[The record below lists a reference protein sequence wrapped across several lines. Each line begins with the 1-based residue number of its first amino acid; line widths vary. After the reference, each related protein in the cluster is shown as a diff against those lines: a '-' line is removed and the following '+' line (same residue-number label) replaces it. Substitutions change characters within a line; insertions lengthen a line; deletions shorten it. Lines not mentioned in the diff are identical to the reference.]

1 MIIWAGTSSEDV
13 GMVIQHYPKVIIPA
27 RKREVQAVPG
37 RNGDIV
43 IEFDTFENYEQ
54 QYDCFLNAKQLG
66 GLETV
71 IPKVSDWLLG
81 NSGYQR
87 LEDTYFPD
95 VFRMAYVVNS
105 LEFTSHFNEY
115 GWGTLTF
122 NCAPEKYFKMGE
134 KELVLTKNQK
144 IFNPSAFKALP
155 IITLTMNG
163 SAGTLTIN
171 GDNINISSGFTG
183 DIILDAK
190 QHTAYAASTNTS
202 YMIQGQYEK
211 LKLGK
216 ETTITWS
223 GGITAV
229 KIIPRWWTI

>member
-37 RNGDIV
+37 RSGDIV

-54 QYDCFLNAKQLG
+54 QYDCFLDAKQLG
-66 GLETV
+66 GLNTV

-81 NSGYQR
+81 NRGYQR

-95 VFRMAYVVNS
+95 VYRMAYVVNA
-105 LEFTSHFNEY
+105 LEFTSFFNEY
-115 GWGTLTF
+115 GSGTLTF

-134 KELVLTKNQK
+134 EEITLTKNQK
-144 IFNPSAFKALP
+144 LFNPSSFPAKP
-155 IITLTMNG
+155 IIKLNG
-163 SAGTLTIN
+163 N
-171 GDNINISSGFTG
+171 GNKGYLQFGGYIVSISEVPSEL
-183 DIILDAK
+183 ILDTK
-190 QHTAYAASTNTS
+190 QHTAYEGSTNRS
-202 YMIQGQYEK
+202 SMIQGLYEY
-211 LKLGK
+211 LVLGK
-216 ETTITWS
+216 ETQISWS
-223 GGITAV
+223 GGITGV

>member
-37 RNGDIV
+37 RSGDIV

-54 QYDCFLNAKQLG
+54 QYDCFLDAKALG
-66 GLETV
+66 GLNTV

-95 VFRMAYVVNS
+95 VYRMAYVVNAI
-105 LEFTSHFNEY
+105 EFTSMFNEY
-115 GWGTLTF
+115 GSGTLTF

-134 KELVLTKNQK
+134 EEITLTKNQK
-144 IFNPSAFKALP
+144 LFNPSSFKARP
-155 IITLTMNG
+155 IIKITTNG
-163 SAGTLTIN
+163 SNGYLYFNDRAFYLYDEPAGVITVNSKNHTSFN
-171 GDNINISSGFTG
+171 G
-183 DIILDAK
+183 
-190 QHTAYAASTNTS
+190 STNVS
-202 YMIQGQYEK
+202 SMIQGLYED
-211 LKLGK
+211 LYLGK
-216 ETTITWS
+216 ETQFNWT

-229 KIIPRWWTI
+229 SIIPRWWTV

>member
-54 QYDCFLNAKQLG
+54 VYDCFLDAKHYG
-66 GLETV
+66 GLESV

-95 VFRMAYVVNS
+95 VYRMAYVVNS
-105 LEFTSHFNEY
+105 TDFTSSFNEY

-134 KELVLTKNQK
+134 QELTLSKNQK
-144 IFNPSAFKALP
+144 LFNPSSFKALP

-163 SAGTLTIN
+163 NSGKLIIN
-171 GDNINISSGFTG
+171 NDEINISSGFTG
-183 DIILDAK
+183 NIVLDAK
-190 QHTAYAASTNTS
+190 QHTAFADSTNTS
-202 YMIQGQYEK
+202 YMIQGEYEK

-216 ETTITWS
+216 ETTFTWS

-229 KIIPRWWTI
+229 KIIPRWWTV

>member
-37 RNGDIV
+37 RSGDII

-54 QYDCFLNAKQLG
+54 QYDCFLDAKQLG

-81 NSGYQR
+81 NRGYNR

-95 VFRMAYVVNS
+95 VYRMAYVVNS

-134 KELVLTKNQK
+134 EEITLSKNQK
-144 IFNPSAFKALP
+144 LFNPSSFPAKPL
-155 IITLTMNG
+155 ITLTLNG
-163 SAGTLTIN
+163 SAGTFTLN
-171 GDNINISSGFTG
+171 GNNISISSGLNG
-183 DIILDAK
+183 NLILDIK
-190 QHTAYAASTNTS
+190 QHTAFNESTNKS
-202 YMIQGQYEK
+202 SMIQGEYEK
-211 LKLGK
+211 LYLGK
-216 ETTITWS
+216 ESTFTWS

-229 KIIPRWWTI
+229 KIVPRWWTI

>member
-37 RNGDIV
+37 RSGDIV

-54 QYDCFLNAKQLG
+54 QYDCFLDAKALG
-66 GLETV
+66 GLNTV

-95 VFRMAYVVNS
+95 VYRMAYVVNA
-105 LEFTSHFNEY
+105 LEFTSFFNEY
-115 GWGTLTF
+115 GSGTLTF

-134 KELVLTKNQK
+134 EEITLTKNQK
-144 IFNPSAFKALP
+144 LFNPSSFKAKPL
-155 IITLTMNG
+155 ITFTMNG
-163 SAGTLTIN
+163 NAGTIKFNNDTLSIAA
-171 GDNINISSGFTG
+171 GQTG
-183 DIILDAK
+183 TFVVDTK
-190 QHTAYAASTNTS
+190 NHTVFSESQNKS
-202 YMIQGQYEK
+202 YMIQGLYEK
-211 LKLGK
+211 LILGK
-216 ETTITWS
+216 ETTITWT
-223 GGITAV
+223 GGVTSV
-229 KIIPRWWTI
+229 KIVPRWWTI

>member
-37 RNGDIV
+37 RSGDIV

-54 QYDCFLNAKQLG
+54 QYDCFLDAKALG
-66 GLETV
+66 GLNTV

-95 VFRMAYVVNS
+95 VYRMAYVVNAI
-105 LEFTSHFNEY
+105 EFTSMFNEY
-115 GWGTLTF
+115 GSGTLTF

-134 KELVLTKNQK
+134 EEITLTKNQK
-144 IFNPSAFKALP
+144 LFNPSSFNAKPL
-155 IITLTMNG
+155 ITLTLNG
-163 SAGTLTIN
+163 SSGTLTIN
-171 GDNINISSGFTG
+171 GNSISISAGLSGNL
-183 DIILDAK
+183 ILDTK
-190 QHTAYAASTNTS
+190 QHTAFNESTNKS
-202 YMIQGQYEK
+202 SMIQGQYEK
-211 LKLGK
+211 LYLGK

-229 KIIPRWWTI
+229 KIVPRWWTI

>member
-37 RNGDIV
+37 RSGDIV

-54 QYDCFLNAKQLG
+54 QYDCFLDAKALG
-66 GLETV
+66 GLNTV

-95 VFRMAYVVNS
+95 VYRMAYVVNAI
-105 LEFTSHFNEY
+105 EFTSTFNEY
-115 GWGTLTF
+115 GSGTLTF

-134 KELVLTKNQK
+134 EEITLTKNQK
-144 IFNPSAFKALP
+144 LFNPSSFKAKP
-155 IITLTMNG
+155 IITITGNG
-163 SAGTLTIN
+163 SEGYLYFNNKGMRFPNVPTSAVIDIKEHTIYAG
-171 GDNINISSGFTG
+171 
-183 DIILDAK
+183 
-190 QHTAYAASTNTS
+190 STRLESN
-202 YMIQGQYEK
+202 MVGMYEAFEME
-211 LKLGK
+211 K
-216 ETTITWS
+216 ETTITWT
-223 GGITAV
+223 GGITGV
-229 KIIPRWWTI
+229 KIIPRWWTV

>member
-37 RNGDIV
+37 RSGDII

-54 QYDCFLNAKQLG
+54 QYDCFLDAKQLG

-81 NSGYQR
+81 NRGYNR
-87 LEDTYFPD
+87 LEDSYFPD
-95 VFRMAYVVNS
+95 VYRMAYVVNS

-134 KELVLTKNQK
+134 EEITLSRNQK
-144 IFNPSAFKALP
+144 LFNPSSFPAKPL
-155 IITLTMNG
+155 ITLTGNG
-163 SAGTLTIN
+163 AGGILNLNGETIS
-171 GDNINISSGFTG
+171 ISSVPSKLVIDT
-183 DIILDAK
+183 K
-190 QHTAYAASTNTS
+190 QHTVYNGATNMS
-202 YMIQGQYEK
+202 SMIQGQYEK
-211 LKLGK
+211 LFLGK
-216 ETTITWS
+216 ETTFNWS
-223 GGITAV
+223 GGITSV
-229 KIIPRWWTI
+229 VITPRWWTV